1 MREIKVKLRSQN
13 RVDNFLVYHMEVLGP
28 EHILVE
34 RTLPV
39 VHRYRLCSQCRSF
52 GLVRRYLLLS
62 EFTLLNF

>member
-52 GLVRRYLLLS
+52 GLV
-62 EFTLLNF
+62 